1 MHYLCWIVWKT
12 MGREKNPHI
21 FYKNV
26 TFFKSSS
33 HLQIWRLNGGFLQES
48 TRVQKKSMCK
58 VNNKDYANE
67 KLKIMRIFNKRE
79 LITRL

>member
-1 MHYLCWIVWKT
+1 
-12 MGREKNPHI
+12 MGVSFRNQHGCK
-21 FYKNV
+21 
-26 TFFKSSS
+26 
-33 HLQIWRLNGGFLQES
+33 
-48 TRVQKKSMCK
+48 KKSMCK